1 VPLADQS
8 QDLQLS
14 LMALKVRNLTLT
26 HRESGLMINMMR
38 FSNNLTTRLQVVV
51 LAKEAI
57 VAQPLLRT
65 LNIIIRITISIPS
78 IKANKEIL
86 ILWEEIRGTIIST
99 IILTTT
105 IQAKAGAA
113 VVDLITRC
121 NI

>member
-1 VPLADQS
+1 VPLADPF
-8 QDLQLS
+8 QDLQHS
-14 LMALKVRNLTLT
+14 QMELKVRNLTLT

-65 LNIIIRITISIPS
+65 LNIIIRITILIPS
-78 IKANKEIL
+78 IKTNKEIL